1 MADEKCAK
9 LTCTDCG
16 KDISD
21 CYGELKL
28 MGIINDNTNIEELNK
43 IIRCSECHYRDT

>member
-1 MADEKCAK
+1 MDIKK
-9 LTCTDCG
+9 DVNLTCIDCG

-21 CYGELKL
+21 CYDALKL
-28 MGIINDNTNIEELNK
+28 MGIINDHINIEELNK